1 MTIKLL
7 EQNNL
12 ITLDYKKS
20 GINSIVDFTVILL
33 LLNKSKYLFMYLV
46 ITFSIVLKTHLLTF
60 LQLVPVLNLAG
71 IELTIQNQ
79 P

>member
-20 GINSIVDFTVILL
+20 GINSIVDFTVILP

>member
-20 GINSIVDFTVILL
+20 GINSIVDFTVILP
-33 LLNKSKYLFMYLV
+33 LLNKSKYLFMNLV